1 MTPSAL
7 VARLGSAAPD
17 LDGRAEA
24 MAALVLRTVS
34 LDQVWAEAPEAKRF
48 DNGLIVPAN
57 AACGAAL
64 IFRE

>member
-1 MTPSAL
+1 
-7 VARLGSAAPD
+7 
-17 LDGRAEA
+17 

-34 LDQVWAEAPEAKRF
+34 LDQVWAEVPEAVRF
-48 DNGLIVPAN
+48 ENGLLVPAN